1 MMNLLQVQDD
11 LKNFSQDQLVKEM
24 QQPSGSTPQFLVL
37 SELNRRKRVKGDFEA
52 RQAKQQPTVAEEAV
66 ASAGVPQESMMGM
79 SEAMAPAS
87 MDSSGIGS
95 MMPKTMRNG
104 GEVDRYSNGGLI
116 EGIAENVNQNASMLQ
131 KVNENQTQTNKF
143 IQEQQQQQQK
153 VPPFMGQ
160 VRPAIPMPMPMPIRP
175 FQPPRYFSGPAR
187 ISDMRGRFDVS
198 NGMDQLNFNPAGRI
212 PPSFGGKGM
221 PRAIPYAEG
230 GVIRAQDGLPN
241 YRGFGKLGSD
251 TRGDPFRRPND
262 PTITDDFEQTGNVD
276 VGGLFGFG
284 QPAPRSLMEIAQTGP
299 QTMEE
304 LEILEKSEIDAEK
317 ASPLVIEPEPK
328 APEKKPEQK
337 LNLTS
342 KDDDVFSI
350 EQELRNRQQS
360 IEDDRE
366 FAKYMAIAQAG
377 LSILGSD
384 KPTLAGAIGEGGTAG
399 LTAFNEANKR
409 YNEGLTD
416 ILNAR
421 SKLQQARIAAG
432 SKGKLTRSGA
442 LTAISSY
449 NNAITSI
456 RKEIAD
462 IYQKNPAAD
471 SDPSVMAQ
479 INDLKNQIIGLETEK
494 SQLYDTA
501 QIRPRASINVGKLP
515 EVTKKSA

>member
-66 ASAGVPQESMMGM
+66 ASAGVPQEGMMGM

-87 MDSSGIGS
+87 MESGGIGS
-95 MMPKTMRNG
+95 MMPKTMKNG

-131 KVNENQTQTNKF
+131 QVNENQTQTNKF

-160 VRPAIPMPMPMPIRP
+160 VRPAIPMPMPIRP

-221 PRAIPYAEG
+221 PRAIPYADG
-230 GVIRAQDGLPN
+230 GVIRAQNGLPDEESYLSKIGSSIYDAIN
-241 YRGFGKLGSD
+241 PDLETIMERVERRNPFGMLGKLSS
-251 TRGDPFRRPND
+251 PA
-262 PTITDDFEQTGNVD
+262 TDATLKNLE
-276 VGGLFGFG
+276 G
-284 QPAPRSLMEIAQTGP
+284 QEE
-299 QTMEE
+299 EE
-304 LEILEKSEIDAEK
+304 LEDAKNIDQALND
-317 ASPLVIEPEPK
+317 ATIK
-328 APEKKPEQK
+328 APEPDKKPEQK

-342 KDDDVFSI
+342 KDAPLTI
-350 EQELRNRQQS
+350 EEELLKRQADLS
-360 IEDDRE
+360 KSKDFD
-366 FAKYMAIAQAG
+366 KYMALAQAG
-377 LSILGSD
+377 LAIMSSD

-399 LTAFNEANKR
+399 LTAFNEARKR
-409 YNEGLTD
+409 YDEGLTD

-421 SKLQQARIAAG
+421 SKLQQARISAG

-449 NNAITSI
+449 NNAITAI

-462 IYQKNPAAD
+462 IYQKNYGEPT
-471 SDPSVMAQ
+471 DPSVIQQ
-479 INDLKNQIIGLETEK
+479 INDLKNQIVGLETEK

-501 QIRPRASINVGKLP
+501 QIRPRASILVKDLP
-515 EVTKKSA
+515 SSQKEA